1 MDPFEVRMQFTTLV
15 SRQLTSSVSS
25 ISKVAAF
32 ALKHAAKCSDDI
44 WDCYLDEIG
53 AVSLNGRVNL
63 LYLLDALLDKEG
75 PKLVTRGVTGSVVG
89 QGSYRALAERDLAK
103 VVANVVPE
111 TREGVLNWMSTHQLL
126 RSWRQRRLLDIATL
140 DQVISELE
148 QRKNSLHA
156 AASSDAE
163 SSSIESFSRNDI
175 LRRIEDDRER
185 QKRLK
190 ERLWVLPIP
199 STIYSLPLSTSIA
212 AAAAQAGNPAVSKI
226 SPASPASPFDPSA
239 ASSVPVHMRPPSAA
253 DRPSS
258 AGSNPG
264 GGLGGSLGAG
274 GPRGPEVALDIEFE
288 QLWEA
293 NEEER
298 KLAGFGTSTGT
309 ARGRGAEEGERILKP
324 WPLSAAERAT
334 LRSERQ
340 RCFAMA

>member
-1 MDPFEVRMQFTTLV
+1 M
-15 SRQLTSSVSS
+15 
-25 ISKVAAF
+25 
-32 ALKHAAKCSDDI
+32 
-44 WDCYLDEIG
+44 
-53 AVSLNGRVNL
+53 RV
-63 LYLLDALLDKEG
+63 
-75 PKLVTRGVTGSVVG
+75 
-89 QGSYRALAERDLAK
+89 Q
-103 VVANVVPE
+103 
-111 TREGVLNWMSTHQLL
+111 
-126 RSWRQRRLLDIATL
+126 
-140 DQVISELE
+140 
-148 QRKNSLHA
+148 
-156 AASSDAE
+156 
-163 SSSIESFSRNDI
+163 
-175 LRRIEDDRER
+175 

-298 KLAGFGTSTGT
+298 KLAGFGTSTGP
-309 ARGRGAEEGERILKP
+309 ARGAGGAEEGERMLKP
-324 WPLSAAERAT
+324 WPLSPAERAT
-334 LRSERQ
+334 LRSERR